1 MTTPDTKPRLTEIE
15 LLRKFLYGETPTV
28 PPLVDAAGQDILPE
42 SVEHETEEEL
52 WIDDPVH
59 DIEAER
65 AREVLATVCPPQQPV
80 AETDPK
86 LISFGPNSLKE
97 LHYE

>member
-1 MTTPDTKPRLTEIE
+1 MTTGTKPPSAELA
-15 LLRKFLYGETPTV
+15 LLRRFFFGAV
-28 PPLVDAAGQDILPE
+28 PVPALIDASGRDILPE
-42 SVEHETEEEL
+42 SKEPETDTEEEL

-80 AETDPK
+80 AETDAK
-86 LISFGPNSLKE
+86 LIAFVLNSSKE
-97 LHYE
+97 